1 MKHVIKL
8 WDFKNMNFGIKFLD
22 SVKFLRITPYI
33 SWTQPF
39 IYIYIYIYIQS
50 INSIFMNNFM
60 LQKIKT

>member
-22 SVKFLRITPYI
+22 SVKFLKITPYI
-33 SWTQPF
+33 SWTQT
-39 IYIYIYIYIQS
+39 YIYIQS